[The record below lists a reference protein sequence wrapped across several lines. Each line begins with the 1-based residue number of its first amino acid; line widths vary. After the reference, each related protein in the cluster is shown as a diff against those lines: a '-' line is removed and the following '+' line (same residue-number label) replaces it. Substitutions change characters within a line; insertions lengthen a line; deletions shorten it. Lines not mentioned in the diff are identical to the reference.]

1 MAAEKKPMIVI
12 KKINVSAAAA
22 HGGSWKV
29 AFADFMT
36 AMMCFFLVM
45 WLVNSS
51 EEVKKSVSDYFSTP
65 SIIEYN
71 FSNYGV
77 ELTLEK
83 LFLDILNEPLKAFES
98 FITPQ
103 DHMPNFMDMGTKKI
117 QLHFVAEQ
125 LGQIAANVDVNQD
138 EITFDI
144 ADTYLFEKNSAN
156 PNENFVGVME
166 KVRALTEGLKDV
178 DIFINSELPATSKI
192 SKTQARNVAEQ
203 RLDLILAKVE
213 SGLQGQNVDMYGK
226 TSVDKITKIER
237 RRDDGGTVK
246 FRIKQK
252 EFSKPEDEGKK
263 SKRSVSAPPKEAPG
277 VREAKAADDRVNN
290 QNIDTRHPQ
299 SEGKPSKVDTIDGQ
313 YDSFVN
319 DMSKAGKNK

>member
-12 KKINVSAAAA
+12 KKITVQAAGA

-36 AMMCFFLVM
+36 AMMAFFLVM

-51 EEVKKSVSDYFSTP
+51 EEVKKSVSEYFSTP

-83 LFLDILNEPLKAFES
+83 LFLDILNEPLKAFEQ
-98 FITPQ
+98 FITPT
-103 DHMPNFMDMGTKKI
+103 DRVPNIMDMGTKKI
-117 QLHFVAEQ
+117 QLHYVSEQ
-125 LGQIAANVDVNQD
+125 LGEFAANIDVNQD
-138 EITFDI
+138 EITFDVP
-144 ADTYLFEKNSAN
+144 DTYLFDKNSSN
-156 PNENFVGVME
+156 PNENFVTIME
-166 KVRALTEGLKDV
+166 KVRSLTEGLKDV
-178 DIFINSELPATSKI
+178 DIFINSELPATSKLN
-192 SKTQARNVAEQ
+192 KGAARSVAEQ

-252 EFSKPEDEGKK
+252 DFAQPQDS
-263 SKRSVSAPPKEAPG
+263 RRVREAVPT
-277 VREAKAADDRVNN
+277 VREAKAPRVESAAD
-290 QNIDTRHPQ
+290 
-299 SEGKPSKVDTIDGQ
+299 SEAPRKIDTIDGQ
-313 YDSFVN
+313 YESFVD
-319 DMSKAGKNK
+319 DMSKKKK